1 MIDEDGRVKERR
13 VDESSGH
20 RALDEAAMAVAD
32 VYQLSPALYEEA
44 KVPVW
49 VSFAITF
56 QVKCGS
62 RPGGRSTPPGC
73 REGQS
78 LGMLVPRREAG
89 GAPTSS
95 LETTPGRRDMRN
107 RSIVLLGIMC
117 AFVPAALAAQT
128 DVSGDW
134 NMTFQTEQGDTE
146 VSLTLE
152 QDGEKLTGS
161 ITSDQG
167 TVEFEGT
174 ISDDKVKWVLEI
186 EAEGQFLEIT
196 IDGTVD
202 GDAMTGYADFGGFG
216 GGDWTATRQ

>member
-1 MIDEDGRVKERR
+1 
-13 VDESSGH
+13 
-20 RALDEAAMAVAD
+20 
-32 VYQLSPALYEEA
+32 
-44 KVPVW
+44 
-49 VSFAITF
+49 
-56 QVKCGS
+56 
-62 RPGGRSTPPGC
+62 
-73 REGQS
+73 
-78 LGMLVPRREAG
+78 
-89 GAPTSS
+89 
-95 LETTPGRRDMRN
+95 MRN

-117 AFVPAALAAQT
+117 AFVPAVLVAQT

-167 TVEFEGT
+167 TLEFEGT

-186 EAEGQFLEIT
+186 EAEGQFLEIA

-202 GDAMTGYADFGGFG
+202 GDAMTGYADFGGLG
-216 GGDWTATRQ
+216 GGNWTATRQ